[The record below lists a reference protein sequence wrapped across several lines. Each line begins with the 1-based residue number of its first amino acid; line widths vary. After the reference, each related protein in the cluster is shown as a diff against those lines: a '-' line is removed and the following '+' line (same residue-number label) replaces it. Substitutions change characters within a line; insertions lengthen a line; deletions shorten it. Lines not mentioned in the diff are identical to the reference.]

1 MRVLCCG
8 RATVFPLALVAVGA
22 ALAAWL
28 GVSRAALAQD
38 DFAPSTL
45 TLDRMDATHRVGIQ
59 LGFNKIPAIS
69 VGDGFALRGE
79 LYGQFLL
86 PGRALGFY
94 GQMPLA
100 RTFLSEGLPDE
111 TGIGNVEAGTF
122 YLPTGTARLVLR
134 GGVTF
139 GTGSELPG
147 ASASFATMFERLTDR
162 IGAMPRTT
170 ALRISASTVREI
182 SILFV
187 RADLGFDVAISNQS
201 NQDIYA
207 RANLA
212 AGLRLPYVD
221 LSGELVNLGILD
233 GDFDS
238 ASDRFLH
245 TFAVSLRTRGVNQ
258 LYLGYITPLD
268 ANLRGE
274 IWTIAL
280 GYQRAFP

>member
-1 MRVLCCG
+1 MRSLCCG
-8 RATVFPLALVAVGA
+8 RPTVPSLTLAAVGA
-22 ALAAWL
+22 TLAAWL
-28 GVSRAALAQD
+28 AIPRGALAQD

-45 TLDRMDATHRVGIQ
+45 TLDRMDATHRVGVQ
-59 LGFNKIPAIS
+59 LGFSKMPNVS
-69 VGDGFALRGE
+69 LGDGFALRGE

-94 GQMPLA
+94 GQMPVA
-100 RTFLSEGLPDE
+100 RTFLSEGLPDN

-134 GGVTF
+134 GGLTF

-147 ASASFATMFERLTDR
+147 ATANIATMFERLTDS
-162 IGAMPRTT
+162 IAAAPRTT
-170 ALRISASTVREI
+170 ALRLSASTVRQI
-182 SILFV
+182 TILFV
-187 RADLGFDVAISNQS
+187 RADLGLDVAISNQT
-201 NQDIYA
+201 NRDIYL
-207 RANLA
+207 RANFA

-221 LSGELVNLGILD
+221 LSGELVNLGIMD